1 MSDTITAYINIPNQ
15 GFVPINTPIPTE
27 IMDYASNT
35 NNYEQFAYQQQ
46 LQNQFLFQQIQQ
58 QGQYL
63 QYQMEILTKIQDE
76 QNIINNKINEISNI
90 PNKQIQKNNKKIIDE
105 KMNNY
110 IIEQD
115 KKIEKIFNDFKI
127 KHDEEI
133 TNSFLTLKKEIN
145 DTIKQSCTIIQEKIQ
160 KIDPKIQITNKETSS
175 AKLKDLE
182 DKIIII
188 ESNITNLKNEEKR
201 IKKDKSS
208 DEIIKEIKQYINN
221 NVEINLI
228 KEDNKELKNKFI
240 MLHQFIENLKSKF
253 LNENKSKPDI
263 NTFIKDFEL
272 LLQQNLGYVETEL
285 FKINKLL
292 IQHTKDI
299 NIIKE
304 SQNIIN

>member
-1 MSDTITAYINIPNQ
+1 MSDTITAYINIHDR
-15 GFVPINTPIPTE
+15 GFVPINLPIPAE
-27 IMDYASNT
+27 IMNYASNT
-35 NNYEQFAYQQQ
+35 NNYEQFTFQQQ

-76 QNIINNKINEISNI
+76 QNIINNKINGISNI
-90 PNKQIQKNNKKIIDE
+90 PNKQIQKNNKKLIDE
-105 KMNNY
+105 KINNFV
-110 IIEQD
+110 IEQD
-115 KKIEKIFNDFKI
+115 NKIEKFFNDFKI

-160 KIDPKIQITNKETSS
+160 KIDPKIQITNKEISS

-188 ESNITNLKNEEKR
+188 ESNITNLKNEEKK

-208 DEIIKEIKQYINN
+208 DAIIKEIKQYINN

-304 SQNIIN
+304 SQI